1 MPDVAFV
8 FTVSHARS
16 IHAPEEV
23 LGCSHNTKYYKFRV
37 AILLLMRVKRKR
49 VVIYNIIAM

>member
-1 MPDVAFV
+1 MPDVAFE
-8 FTVSHARS
+8 FTVSRARS

-23 LGCSHNTKYYKFRV
+23 LGCEQNYYKLHV
-37 AILLLMRVKRKR
+37 MILLFMRLKRKP